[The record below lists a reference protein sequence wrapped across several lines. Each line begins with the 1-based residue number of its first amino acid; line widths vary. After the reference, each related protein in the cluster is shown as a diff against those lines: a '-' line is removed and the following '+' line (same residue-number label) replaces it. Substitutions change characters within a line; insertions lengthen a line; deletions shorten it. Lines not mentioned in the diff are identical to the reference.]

1 MNSVKYAYS
10 LNNQGVDLLLTGEA
24 ARAIIVFER
33 AVGLLKKAVQEAETS
48 SFIGMDQSYDYTSL
62 LFSESISTI
71 PGLNCLHCYVYDHGI
86 VIPGNGSNGE
96 TQVMITLN
104 IAIVLFNLALAS
116 HCEGTVFGRAKS
128 LKKAS
133 VLYSLAGQ
141 LLARCKMLKTAS
153 TTTLTL
159 FALNNKAQIHYDH
172 CEYVQHIDCIN
183 YVSRILGSG
192 RVVHSAQNH
201 EGVEG
206 LLLNV
211 MLLSAPSAAQ
221 AA

>member
-10 LNNQGVDLLLTGEA
+10 LNNQGVDLLLSGEA
-24 ARAIIVFER
+24 AKAIIVFER
-33 AVGLLKKAVQEAETS
+33 AVGLLKKAVHEAETI
-48 SFIGMDQSYDYTSL
+48 SFIGMDQSCDCTSL

-86 VIPGNGSNGE
+86 VIPGNSNEE
-96 TQVMITLN
+96 TQVMITLY

-116 HCEGTVFGRAKS
+116 HCEGTAFGRAKS

-141 LLARCKMLKTAS
+141 LLARCKMLNIAS

-172 CEYVQHIDCIN
+172 CEYAQQIDCIK
-183 YVSRILGSG
+183 YISRILCSG

-201 EGVEG
+201 KGVEG

>member
-1 MNSVKYAYS
+1 MNSIKHAYS
-10 LNNQGVDLLLTGEA
+10 LNNQGVDLLVSGEP

-33 AVGLLKKAVQEAETS
+33 AVGLLKKADHEAETS
-48 SFIGMDQSYDYTSL
+48 SFIGMDQSCDETSL
-62 LFSESISTI
+62 PFCESIPTV

-86 VIPGNGSNGE
+86 VIPGNGNGE
-96 TQVMITLN
+96 SQVMITLY
-104 IAIVLFNLALAS
+104 IAIVLFNLALAC
-116 HCEGTVFGRAKS
+116 HCEGTAFGRAKA

-133 VLYSLAGQ
+133 VLYSLAVQ
-141 LLARCKMLKTAS
+141 LLARCKIPEIAS

-172 CEYVQHIDCIN
+172 CEYVQHIDCIK
-183 YVSRILGSG
+183 YVSKILGSG
-192 RVVHSAQNH
+192 RVVHSALNH